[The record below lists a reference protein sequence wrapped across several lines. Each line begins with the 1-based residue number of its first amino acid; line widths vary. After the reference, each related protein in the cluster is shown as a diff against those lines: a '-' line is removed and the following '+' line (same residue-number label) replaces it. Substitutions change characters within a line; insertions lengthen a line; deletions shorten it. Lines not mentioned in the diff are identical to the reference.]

1 MICSNGDIPPAV
13 RSVSGDSCA
22 SSGRCLVPNG
32 NPVATGDHQEVF
44 VLLAVTVCRD
54 SATRLGYGFDHRV
67 CTVGIAAVGPDC
79 LALTVGTVEPNIATP
94 N

>member
-1 MICSNGDIPPAV
+1 
-13 RSVSGDSCA
+13 
-22 SSGRCLVPNG
+22 
-32 NPVATGDHQEVF
+32 VF
-44 VLLAVTVCRD
+44 FLLAVTVRRD

-67 CTVGIAAVGPDC
+67 CTVGIAAVDPDC